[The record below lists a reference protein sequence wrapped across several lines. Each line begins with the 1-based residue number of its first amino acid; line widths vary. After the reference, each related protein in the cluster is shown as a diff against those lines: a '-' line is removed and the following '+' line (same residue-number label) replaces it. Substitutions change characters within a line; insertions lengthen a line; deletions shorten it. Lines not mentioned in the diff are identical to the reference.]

1 MSQNKYD
8 GIDIGI
14 IKAVRYHTKKLKL
27 SGFNSVDIED
37 IEQEL
42 MLAVFSKLEKFDPQK
57 AKLGTFV
64 GKILKNCTS
73 NLMRNSKTLKS
84 GANVFHMD
92 LDRCEVA
99 ISSESIIKSADI
111 NSYASQVL
119 SPELKI
125 IFELV
130 KSNTI
135 KDIARILN
143 KSDGYIYGK
152 LSQIRIK
159 MNEFK
164 DYEKEI

>member
-1 MSQNKYD
+1 MSKNKYD

-14 IKAVRYHTKKLKL
+14 IKAVRYYAKKLKL
-27 SGFNSVDIED
+27 SGFNVGDIED

-42 MLAVFSKLEKFDPQK
+42 MLSVFSKLKKFDPQK

-64 GKILKNCTS
+64 GKILKNCTL
-73 NLMRNSKTLKS
+73 NMIRGNRALRS
-84 GANVFHMD
+84 GANIFHTG
-92 LDRCEVA
+92 LDNCEVA

-119 SPELKI
+119 SPELKV

-130 KSNTI
+130 KNNTV
-135 KDIARILN
+135 KNIARILN
-143 KSDGYIYGK
+143 KSDSYIYRK
-152 LSQIRIK
+152 ISQIRIK